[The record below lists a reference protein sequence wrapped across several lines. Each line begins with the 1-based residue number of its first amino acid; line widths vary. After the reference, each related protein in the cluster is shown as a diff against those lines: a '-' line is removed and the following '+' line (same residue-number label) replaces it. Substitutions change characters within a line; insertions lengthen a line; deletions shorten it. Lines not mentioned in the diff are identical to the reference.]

1 MRTLLALV
9 LCLVSV
15 ALFAQPTLVL
25 VNGKVFT
32 GDATTAQAIAIT
44 GNTITAVG
52 TNDAIRALAKPE
64 TRVID
69 VAGRMVIPGINDAH
83 THPGLHT
90 PSFVANSDIN
100 TAWPQIAA
108 AISAAVDETPA
119 DLWITAT
126 VGPKILD
133 DAAITKQTLDKLA
146 PNRKVFIGAFTGHG
160 AVLSSAGL
168 AALGIANTATNPPG
182 GTFGRDAQGNLNGRA
197 DEYAHYLVDRRFAD
211 LATDEELVTGIRA
224 FADEAARLGITSIQ
238 AMPVPSDA
246 RFLKA
251 LRDAAVPL
259 RVRFM
264 SFPLEVPTRPLLQS
278 GGALKFILDGTP
290 IERGAALRTAEYAG
304 GTKGRENFRDLAPF
318 VKLAVDNNQ
327 QLLFHAAG
335 DRTVQSALKAFEGTT
350 LKRPR
355 IEHGDG
361 LQRDLFPLAVKTG
374 AVVVVN
380 PNHFPFR
387 NFYPAGEYMLAASI
401 QKAKI
406 PLAIGSDG
414 PINPYLN
421 IMFAAARPDQ
431 PNEAL
436 SREDALRAYTSG
448 SAFAENM
455 ETKKGK
461 IAPGML
467 ADLAVLS
474 QNILEVP
481 MEALPDTRSVLTI
494 IDGKVVHQE

>member
-1 MRTLLALV
+1 MRTLLALL

-15 ALFAQPTLVL
+15 ALFAQPTLIL
-25 VNGKVFT
+25 VNGKVF
-32 GDATTAQAIAIT
+32 DNPNAQAIAVT
-44 GNTITAVG
+44 GNTISAVG
-52 TNDAIRALAKPE
+52 TNDAIRALVKPE

-69 VAGRMVIPGINDAH
+69 LAGRMVIPGINDAH

-119 DLWITAT
+119 DLWITAM
-126 VGPKILD
+126 VGPKVLD
-133 DAAITKQTLDKLA
+133 DTITKQTLDKLA
-146 PNRKVFIGAFTGHG
+146 PNRKVFISAFTGHG
-160 AVLSSAGL
+160 AVLSSAGF
-168 AALGIANTATNPPG
+168 AALGIANNATNPPG
-182 GTFGRDAQGNLNGRA
+182 GTFGRDAEGNLNGRA

-211 LATDEELVTGIRA
+211 LATDDELVTGIRA
-224 FADEAARLGITSIQ
+224 FADEAIRHGITSIQ

-264 SFPLEVPTRPLLQS
+264 SFPLEAPTRPLLQS

-290 IERGAALRTAEYAG
+290 IERGAALRTSQYTD
-304 GTKGRENFRDLAPF
+304 GTRGRENFRDLAPF
-318 VKLAVDNNQ
+318 VKIATDNRQ
-327 QLLFHAAG
+327 QLLFHTAG
-335 DRTVQSALKAFEGTT
+335 DRAVASALKAFGTAR
-350 LKRPR
+350 LQRPR
-355 IEHGDG
+355 LEHADG
-361 LQRDLFPLAVKTG
+361 LQSDLFELARKTG
-374 AVVVVN
+374 AVAVIN
-380 PNHFPFR
+380 PTHFPFR
-387 NFYPAGEYMLAASI
+387 GFYPKGEYMLAKSI
-401 QKAKI
+401 ADARI

-414 PINPYLN
+414 PLDPYLN
-421 IMFAAARPDQ
+421 IMIATARPDQ
-431 PNEAL
+431 PAESL
-436 SREDALRAYTSG
+436 TREQALRAYTTG
-448 SAFAENM
+448 SAFAEFE

-474 QNILEVP
+474 QDILTAP
-481 MEALPDTRSVLTI
+481 AEALPGTTSVLTI
-494 IDGKVVHQE
+494 IDGKVVWEQ